1 VTAFNFDP
9 SSNVHVDTTSGNI
22 TISFDGDTFGI
33 TPTTNGFSVTNDWN
47 DRHFTLAFDE
57 NSILYHI
64 TREGDDDRSSGK
76 EAVAP
81 EEFVAEI
88 YGYIRSIAT
97 PIPKDHLRDHLN
109 LDFVG
114 RADIEQLENYLR
126 DKDVASD
133 IDVGIQI
140 DNKKREEL
148 VNELNDNPVA
158 LGELYQRVLDP
169 VEFDEAVNPES
180 GEHIFFY
187 PTTDTIFV
195 LFMFPDKYVG
205 VTTAKEVLTLVD
217 HAGGSQIMDHVL
229 RAMAGE

>member
-1 VTAFNFDP
+1 
-9 SSNVHVDTTSGNI
+9 
-22 TISFDGDTFGI
+22 
-33 TPTTNGFSVTNDWN
+33 
-47 DRHFTLAFDE
+47 
-57 NSILYHI
+57 
-64 TREGDDDRSSGK
+64 
-76 EAVAP
+76 
-81 EEFVAEI
+81 
-88 YGYIRSIAT
+88 
-97 PIPKDHLRDHLN
+97 
-109 LDFVG
+109 
-114 RADIEQLENYLR
+114 
-126 DKDVASD
+126 
-133 IDVGIQI
+133 
-140 DNKKREEL
+140 